1 MKICILGD
9 SVAKGILYN
18 EADGRYVCGKN
29 GFAARLAADGAE
41 VDNISV
47 FGCTVTKGLQL
58 AQRHIARLESAD
70 VILLEFGGN
79 DCDFHWDQIAAD
91 PDAHHEPNTSM
102 ERYLE
107 NYTKLIYLAQGSG
120 AVPLVLNLP
129 PIGAKRYFN
138 RFSAKMDDGGK
149 KNIIRWLGGDVEY
162 IHRWHKTYNDQLWAL
177 AGSLGIPTA
186 DIRGEFRQSA
196 DYNDFLCRD
205 GIHPNEEGQTLI
217 YKKLRSLVP
226 SLPLK
231 KTIANTGKVWYNIK
245 NDPRKS

>member
-29 GFAARLAADGAE
+29 SFAARLAADGAE

-107 NYTKLIYLAQGSG
+107 NYTKLIYLTQGSG

-129 PIGAKRYFN
+129 PIGAKRYFD
-138 RFSAKMDDGGK
+138 RFSVNMDDRGK
-149 KNIIRWLGGDVEY
+149 KILFGG
-162 IHRWHKTYNDQLWAL
+162 WAGMWNTFT
-177 AGSLGIPTA
+177 AGTKPIMISFG
-186 DIRGEFRQSA
+186 
-196 DYNDFLCRD
+196 
-205 GIHPNEEGQTLI
+205 H
-217 YKKLRSLVP
+217 
-226 SLPLK
+226 
-231 KTIANTGKVWYNIK
+231 
-245 NDPRKS
+245 